1 MPKRDDGIDTGCT
14 LGRPDVTPAP
24 SVRLAECYKW
34 GVHNR
39 RQFLKATLATAAATG
54 ALAQE
59 QKHTFGIQAEN
70 WVLDGKPFVIRSGEM
85 HYPRVPRAYWRDR
98 MQKMKSLGLNT
109 LCTYVFW
116 NLHEPRPGEFDF
128 GGNLDLAEYLR
139 TAQSEGLWVLLRPGP
154 YICSEWEFG
163 GMPAWLLAT
172 PDMKVR
178 SADPRFLSAAE
189 RYMKR
194 VGREAAGMQIARGGP
209 ILMVQ
214 VENEY
219 GSYGSDP
226 QYKNAIR
233 RMIVKAGFDGQLYTS
248 DGSGAQQLAGGT
260 FADLPAAINFGDQ
273 NNPEHEF
280 ANFEKFRKGVPRMCA
295 EYWDGWF
302 DHWGEVH
309 HTTPAT
315 RSANAVDWML
325 SQNISFSLYMVHG
338 GTTFGFMAGANL
350 GREYEPIISAYDY
363 DAALDEAGRPTDK
376 FRAIQAAIR
385 RRLPQGS
392 PEFPALP
399 APLPMIAIPRFELK
413 QSAALTAR
421 LPKAIA
427 AERPISMEVA
437 GQSYGFI
444 LYRRRPRQAAKGTLE
459 IGGLKDYAL
468 VRQGDRT
475 LGVLDRRKK
484 QATLQVEVNA
494 DEPVDILVENMGR
507 SNFGPLLVTEH
518 KGITGRV
525 ALNGEEWTGWEVYR
539 LPLTDPAQWQF
550 ASSAAKTPA
559 LYRGTFNLTSLG
571 DSFLDLRGWGHGMVW
586 INGHCLGRYW
596 KIGPQQT
603 LYVPAPW
610 LHTGENEAI
619 VLDLE
624 DRATRSLEGLTDPV
638 YQTPRA

>member
-1 MPKRDDGIDTGCT
+1 M
-14 LGRPDVTPAP
+14 
-24 SVRLAECYKW
+24 
-34 GVHNR
+34 HNR
-39 RQFLKATLATAAATG
+39 RHFLKATLATAAARG

-59 QKHTFGIQAEN
+59 QKHSFAIQGEN
-70 WVLDGKPFVIRSGEM
+70 WMLDGKPFVIRSGEM

-98 MQKMKSLGLNT
+98 MQKMKALGLNT

-178 SADPRFLSAAE
+178 SADPRFLAAAE
-189 RYMKR
+189 RYVKR

-233 RMIVKAGFDGQLYTS
+233 KMIVDAGFDGQLYTS

-260 FADLPAAINFGDQ
+260 FADLPAVINFGDQ

-280 ANFEKFRKGVPRMCA
+280 ANFAKFRTGVPRMCG

-309 HTTPAT
+309 HTTPPT

-325 SQNISFSLYMVHG
+325 ANNISFSLYMVHG

-363 DAALDEAGRPTDK
+363 DAAIDEAGRPTEK

-385 RRLPQGS
+385 KRLPAGS
-392 PEFPALP
+392 PDFPPLP

-427 AERPISMEVA
+427 AERPIPMEIA
-437 GQSYGFI
+437 GQSYGFT
-444 LYRRRPRQAAKGTLE
+444 LYRRRPEKAVKGTLE
-459 IGGLKDYAL
+459 IGGMKDYA
-468 VRQGDRT
+468 VVWQGDRK
-475 LGVLDRRKK
+475 LGTLDRRKK
-484 QATLQVEVNA
+484 QEQIDVELNA

-525 ALNGEEWTGWEVYR
+525 TLNGEEWTGWEVYR
-539 LPLTDPAQWQF
+539 LPLADPAQWPF
-550 ASSAAKTPA
+550 ASTSAKTPA
-559 LYRGTFNLTSLG
+559 LYRGAFQVSSPG
-571 DSFLDLRGWGHGMVW
+571 DTFLDLRGWGHGMVW

-610 LHTGENEAI
+610 LHAGENEAI

-624 DRATRSLEGLTDPV
+624 DGGPRSLEGLTDPV